1 MLDKKYILCNGE
13 PFEAKQIPQFCQNDD
28 YIYEVFRVQA
38 STPLFLE
45 DHFTRLQQSLHLTF
59 GHEKL
64 DFNRIQEHVLKLI
77 HLNKLDEGK
86 IQLNLINKGKEL
98 EERIEQIPHHFP
110 SASLYKK
117 GVEVFTAKLER
128 QSPTAKQ
135 GNTTTR
141 HEADKL
147 LASTRAYEILLTNRA
162 GHITEGSRTN
172 FFYKL
177 NGNIYTPPVKE
188 ALPGVTRK
196 HVLDIAK
203 DLGLIIEERFLLQSE
218 TNQVEGLFLT
228 GTSPRILP
236 VSKLNNRP
244 VKVDSLEIQ
253 CLMNTFEKRVTQYI
267 QMHNKK

>member
-1 MLDKKYILCNGE
+1 MIDKEYILCNGK
-13 PFEAKQIPQFCQNDD
+13 PYEAKQIPQFCQNDEF
-28 YIYEVFRVQA
+28 IYEVFRVQA

-45 DHFTRLQQSLHLTF
+45 DHFTRLQQSLNLTF
-59 GHEKL
+59 GHATL
-64 DFNRIQEHVLKLI
+64 NYNRIQEHVLKLI

-86 IQLNLINKGKEL
+86 IQLSLINKNKEL
-98 EERIEQIPHHFP
+98 EERIEQIPHRFP

-135 GNTTTR
+135 GNTNAR

-147 LASTRAYEILLTNRA
+147 LASTPAYEILLINKA

-177 NGNIYTPPVKE
+177 KGNLYTPPVKE

-203 DLGLIIEERFLLQSE
+203 ELDLAIEERYLLHSE
-218 TNQVEGLFLT
+218 TDMVEGLFLT

-236 VSKLNNRP
+236 ANKLNNKP
-244 VKVDSLEIQ
+244 LKVDTLEIQ
-253 CLMNTFEKRVTQYI
+253 RLMKAFEKRVSQYI
-267 QMHNKK
+267 QVHNKK